1 MDRFVEMQTFCA
13 VVDAGSFVSAADAL
27 GLSKAAASRYVSE
40 LERRLGVRLLHRTTR
55 RLSLTEDGER
65 FYARSRELLAGLEE
79 AEAELHSRSGAAR
92 GLLRVNAPVTFGIRH
107 LAQLWGPFCELHP
120 QVRLEVTLSDRT
132 VDLVEEG
139 FDMAIRIAA
148 LPSSTLVCR
157 QLARTRIVLCAS
169 PRYLAAHGT
178 PQEPADL
185 ARHAVIAY
193 SYWSGGDEWP
203 FEGPDGRVSVRT
215 KPSMHTNSGDTCRAM
230 ALAGQGI
237 ILQPGFLVADDLA
250 AGTLVEL
257 MPAYRSVTLGIYA
270 LYPTRKFVPPKVRA
284 LVEFLAEHFARPHPG
299 W

>member
-13 VVDAGSFVSAADAL
+13 VVDAGSFVSAADTL
-27 GLSKAAASRYVSE
+27 GMSKAAASRYVSE

-107 LAQLWGPFCELHP
+107 LAQLWGAFCELHP
-120 QVRLEVTLSDRT
+120 QVRLEVTLSDRS

-178 PQEPADL
+178 PSAPAEL

-193 SYWSGGDEWP
+193 SYWSGGDEWQ

-230 ALAGQGI
+230 ALADQGV